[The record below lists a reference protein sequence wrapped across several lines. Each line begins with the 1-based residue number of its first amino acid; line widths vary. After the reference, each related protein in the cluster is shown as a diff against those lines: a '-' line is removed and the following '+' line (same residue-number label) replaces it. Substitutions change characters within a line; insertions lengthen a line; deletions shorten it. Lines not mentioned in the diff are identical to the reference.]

1 MSEWIKHDGKGM
13 PVDGD
18 TLVDVLHADSTPTLR
33 IFAREAI
40 NDDDRYGFDWWSHRD
55 TMKGHEY
62 GYITHYRIIDN
73 KED

>member
-18 TLVDVLHADSTPTLR
+18 
-33 IFAREAI
+33 ARVYVRWAHEERE
-40 NDDDRYGFDWWSHRD
+40 DDLCSPASLWNVYPNEWVWRYDDGS
-55 TMKGHEY
+55 MKSPY
-62 GYITHYRIIDN
+62 IRITHYRIIDN

>member
-18 TLVDVLHADSTPTLR
+18 TRVDVRWAHEEREDDLDSPASLWN
-33 IFAREAI
+33 IYPFEWV
-40 NDDDRYGFDWWSHRD
+40 DDPLDKS
-55 TMKGHEY
+55 
-62 GYITHYRIIDN
+62 GYCRITHYRIIDN

>member
-18 TLVDVLHADSTPTLR
+18 TRVDVRWAHEEREDALDSPAYLWDQTPQ
-33 IFAREAI
+33 EWV
-40 NDDDRYGFDWWSHRD
+40 DDPEDETGFRR
-55 TMKGHEY
+55 
-62 GYITHYRIIDN
+62 ITHYRIIEN

>member
-18 TLVDVLHADSTPTLR
+18 TLVLLRFLDGYCEEAKGDEPNRAD
-33 IFAREAI
+33 FWAQG
-40 NDDDRYGFDWWSHRD
+40 DDDWWSYPID
-55 TMKGHEY
+55 NPDS
-62 GYITHYRIIDN
+62 ITHYRIIEN

>member
-18 TLVDVLHADSTPTLR
+18 TRVDVRWADEERPDALGYLASLFDTAP
-33 IFAREAI
+33 FEWV
-40 NDDDRYGFDWWSHRD
+40 DDPEDETGFRR
-55 TMKGHEY
+55 
-62 GYITHYRIIDN
+62 ITHYRIIDN